1 MWPSQDTVKFPE
13 DPLTALVKIFPPVP
27 MLTFQLSL
35 FGSAGHSGPQTLIS
49 ATCACRL
56 LLPRLGP
63 IHCSWWFI
71 LARGHLQDV
80 PVFCSV
86 GQFACQYNQYN
97 NKHCSKLCLLWNPP
111 GANQG
116 QILLH
121 STRLNPLQKTHRG
134 ACQEPRAKQRKL
146 AKVVYDD
153 LYAEDEVRIQQ
164 GTCTVLSCSS
174 VNLEAG
180 QE

>member
-1 MWPSQDTVKFPE
+1 MLPSPGTVKFPE

-35 FGSAGHSGPQTLIS
+35 FGSAGHSAPQTLIS

-80 PVFCSV
+80 PAPRTRILTSFLPLWFCFCSV
-86 GQFACQYNQYN
+86 GQFACQYN
-97 NKHCSKLCLLWNPP
+97 NKHCSKLCLLWNPT

-121 STRLNPLQKTHRG
+121 STRLNPLQKTYRG

-164 GTCTVLSCSS
+164 GTCT
-174 VNLEAG
+174 
-180 QE
+180 